1 MKKEWPA
8 RVSRAGIARAT
19 GGRIGDLVQ
28 SGVALV
34 DIT

>member
-1 MKKEWPA
+1 MEMEWPA

-19 GGRIGDLVQ
+19 GCRIGDLFQ